1 MGEAYK
7 DVELISF
14 NSVSKG
20 MVGEC
25 GRRGGYFECTG
36 IDPQVKDMFYKLAS
50 VNLCPPVQGQILV
63 SAKWFF

>member
-1 MGEAYK
+1 MGKAYE

-36 IDPQVKDMFYKLAS
+36 EWSSPELVKA
-50 VNLCPPVQGQILV
+50 C
-63 SAKWFF
+63 

>member
-1 MGEAYK
+1 MGPAYSN
-7 DVELISF
+7 VELISF

-36 IDPQVKDMFYKLAS
+36 KRSFYFFFKFFSLKKL
-50 VNLCPPVQGQILV
+50 VLKTIYINRD
-63 SAKWFF
+63 